1 MAMGDEFPRWAA
13 EEISKANLAQA
24 GSIKQTGYILE
35 IDEKSRKVDIQFYD
49 QLPEGRHIVTLELD
63 QKISPMSLK
72 MATNY
77 MFDVTVYK
85 ADLSQKL
92 VKFLLENYKVKMDSV
107 HRYVLTGLEELDIGA
122 EDARAQPL
130 EEEE

>member
-1 MAMGDEFPRWAA
+1 
-13 EEISKANLAQA
+13 
-24 GSIKQTGYILE
+24 
-35 IDEKSRKVDIQFYD
+35 
-49 QLPEGRHIVTLELD
+49 
-63 QKISPMSLK
+63 MSLK